1 MQGGGGEQSMESPE
15 RDEVHVEQHG
25 DGDVNVGQEPAAPEP
40 EQADAAP
47 EEQPEQGGD
56 DAE

>member
-1 MQGGGGEQSMESPE
+1 MESPE

-47 EEQPEQGGD
+47 EEQQPEQGGD